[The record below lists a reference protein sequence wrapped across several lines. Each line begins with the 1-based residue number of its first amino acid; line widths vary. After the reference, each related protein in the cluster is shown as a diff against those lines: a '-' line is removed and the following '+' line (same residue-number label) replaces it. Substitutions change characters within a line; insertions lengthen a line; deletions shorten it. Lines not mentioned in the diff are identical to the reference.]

1 MGKITSFYKV
11 VSPNIA
17 VTKVTDYQSLGDQG
31 TYGNYTWFQRLI
43 QGSTSR
49 LSRYR
54 EYDLMDDDVDVARAL
69 DIIAEEMTGNV
80 SDIEEIFEFE
90 FLEADYEQPSETE
103 VVTLKTTLRYWY
115 TENDYNKL
123 LFHIARTTIKYG
135 DCFFRKIKIQDTYKL
150 TFVHPR
156 FVTAA
161 IVDILNVDNIL
172 AWQVKRDIM
181 VSRSSYGT
189 PITSASST
197 DVETIPA
204 NEIVRFTLNNGMS
217 ESAPFGESILRP
229 VYKVHAQKQLLED
242 AIVIYRIQR
251 APERRV
257 FYIDVGK
264 MPVQKVKAFLE
275 QVKNEFKQ
283 KKIPTYNGGQNQ
295 VESVYNPQCLSL
307 DTLIPLLDGRELQLS
322 EIIDEYN
329 NGKIN
334 WVYSINP
341 DNGEVVP
348 GDISWAGVTRR
359 NTQVIKLTFDNG
371 KELICTPDHKIPIQ
385 GKGFVEAKDI
395 LCNEDLLFAH
405 NNINTYS
412 NVTKIEYLTDTVDV
426 GTITVDGLEQYHNYH
441 TFAISAGIFVKNSMT
456 EDFFFSV
463 RPDGKGSRVE
473 TLPGGQGLG
482 ELSDLD
488 YFMDKL
494 FRGLRVPISYVKQ
507 GNDSVF
513 NDGKVGMAY
522 IQEARFALFVERL
535 QRQIENTLDAEFK
548 QFLMQNNIA
557 IDITKFTLKLVPP
570 DNFGRYRQEELNSSL
585 LTSFSS
591 ADGIPYMSKRFI
603 LKKYLQLSD
612 DEIVQNQQMLGEER
626 NLGKDA
632 SISQVYNAPPPSDDM
647 YSHQE
652 MGLDNAGMGAGGM
665 GGDNMAGQDMSSGQ
679 SAEQENTQGAL

>member
-80 SDIEEIFEFE
+80 SDIEDIFEFE

-135 DCFFRKIKIQDTYKL
+135 DCFFRKVKIQDTYKL

-295 VESVYNPQCLSL
+295 VESVYNPQ
-307 DTLIPLLDGRELQLS
+307 
-322 EIIDEYN
+322 
-329 NGKIN
+329 
-334 WVYSINP
+334 
-341 DNGEVVP
+341 
-348 GDISWAGVTRR
+348 
-359 NTQVIKLTFDNG
+359 
-371 KELICTPDHKIPIQ
+371 
-385 GKGFVEAKDI
+385 
-395 LCNEDLLFAH
+395 
-405 NNINTYS
+405 
-412 NVTKIEYLTDTVDV
+412 
-426 GTITVDGLEQYHNYH
+426 
-441 TFAISAGIFVKNSMT
+441 SMT

-548 QFLMQNNIA
+548 QFLMQNSIA

-626 NLGKDA
+626 NLSKDA
-632 SISQVYNAPPPSDDM
+632 SVSQVYNAPPPTDDM

-652 MGLDNAGMGAGGM
+652 MGLDNAGMGSGGM
-665 GGDNMAGQDMSSGQ
+665 GGDNMAGQDMSTGQ

>member
-1 MGKITSFYKV
+1 MGKLTSFYKV
-11 VSPNIA
+11 VTPNIA
-17 VTKVTDYQSLGDQG
+17 VTKVSDYQSLGDQG

-49 LSRYR
+49 LTRYR

-80 SDIEEIFEFE
+80 ASIDDTFEIN
-90 FLEADYEQPSETE
+90 FLDSDYEQPSETD
-103 VVTLKTTLRYWY
+103 VITLKTALKYWY
-115 TENDYNKL
+115 TENEYDKL
-123 LFHIARTTIKYG
+123 LFHIARTTVKYG
-135 DCFFRKIKIQDTYKL
+135 DCFFRRVKVNDAYKL
-150 TFVHPR
+150 QYIHPR

-204 NEIVRFTLNNGMS
+204 NEMVRFTLNNSMS

-264 MPVQKVKAFLE
+264 MPVHKVKAFLE
-275 QVKNEFKQ
+275 QFKNEFKQ

-295 VESVYNPQCLSL
+295 VESVYNPQ
-307 DTLIPLLDGRELQLS
+307 
-322 EIIDEYN
+322 
-329 NGKIN
+329 
-334 WVYSINP
+334 
-341 DNGEVVP
+341 
-348 GDISWAGVTRR
+348 
-359 NTQVIKLTFDNG
+359 
-371 KELICTPDHKIPIQ
+371 
-385 GKGFVEAKDI
+385 
-395 LCNEDLLFAH
+395 
-405 NNINTYS
+405 
-412 NVTKIEYLTDTVDV
+412 
-426 GTITVDGLEQYHNYH
+426 
-441 TFAISAGIFVKNSMT
+441 SMT

-494 FRGLRVPISYVKQ
+494 FRGLRIPSSYVKQ

-522 IQEARFALFVERL
+522 IQEARFALFVERM
-535 QRQIENTLDAEFK
+535 QKQIGQTLDEEFK
-548 QFLMQNNIA
+548 QFLTNNNINLDSTNFNIA
-557 IDITKFTLKLVPP
+557 LVPP
-570 DNFGRYRQEELNSSL
+570 DNFGTYRQEELNAALLSSY
-585 LTSFSS
+585 SS
-591 ADGIPYMSKRFI
+591 ADAIPYLSKRMI
-603 LKKYLQLSD
+603 LKKYLQFTD
-612 DEIVQNQQMLGEER
+612 DEIVENQKLLAEER
-626 NLGKDA
+626 NIADSGNL
-632 SISQVYNAPPPSDDM
+632 QLVYSATPPSDDM
-647 YSHQE
+647 YGHQDFSI
-652 MGLDNAGMGAGGM
+652 DNVGSGGGVPGAGST
-665 GGDNMAGQDMSSGQ
+665 AGQDMTSG
-679 SAEQENTQGAL
+679 EQADQQNTEGGL